1 LNRKQKCIDQLKK
14 ESHQFNIQAFSLQK
28 KIEQIKQKYKKQYS
42 LFTEIKKQVEQKI
55 CKVNETENSSEMTDS
70 LVENVSY
77 LENQNMILQERIQ
90 ELLSESERSKMIET
104 FQGGNTMIVREVYAM
119 LLSMNVGVNT
129 VDKIVRAVLEKLGSI
144 KVDLF

>member
-1 LNRKQKCIDQLKK
+1 MKRKQKCIDQLKK
-14 ESHQFNIQAFSLQK
+14 ERHKFNIQAFSLQK

-104 FQGGNTMIVREVYAM
+104 FQGGNTMIQFVKYM
-119 LLSMNVGVNT
+119 HCY
-129 VDKIVRAVLEKLGSI
+129 
-144 KVDLF
+144 FQ

>member
-1 LNRKQKCIDQLKK
+1 M
-14 ESHQFNIQAFSLQK
+14 
-28 KIEQIKQKYKKQYS
+28 
-42 LFTEIKKQVEQKI
+42 
-55 CKVNETENSSEMTDS
+55 NETENSSEMTDS